1 MTETTT
7 VQCRSQTELLNP
19 ASVLHTHYRLPTEM
33 VSASIIFMFKYLLY
47 TSNVELVLFN
57 IIMLGKIPLIVTN
70 SESTPVRDFPRESTN
85 AIGIDVNFPL
95 YLIIERYL
103 LICFILLSSSHWK
116 KFERNI
122 SIF

>member
-1 MTETTT
+1 M
-7 VQCRSQTELLNP
+7 LNW
-19 ASVLHTHYRLPTEM
+19 Y
-33 VSASIIFMFKYLLY
+33 YLIL
-47 TSNVELVLFN
+47 
-57 IIMLGKIPLIVTN
+57 IMLRKIPLIVPN
-70 SESTPVRDFPRESTN
+70 SVRTAVRDFPRESTN